1 MSVQT
6 AMIFK
11 EKDLQAYSEKL
22 LKDMNIEYHRI
33 PDSFW
38 RLMHM
43 KCTNAQKCFIYKIF
57 GGLPDLTVQIPIDD
71 KFSLCC
77 NLELKKQGSYL
88 RKGQKESAEK
98 LPWVTVRT
106 IEQLEDALNAMQDT
120 VNTIRENL

>member
-11 EKDLQAYSEKL
+11 EKDLQAYSENL
-22 LKDMNIEYHRI
+22 LNDMNIEYHRI

-57 GGLPDLTVQIPIDD
+57 GGLPDLTIQMPIDD
-71 KFSLCC
+71 SFSLCC
-77 NLELKKQGSYL
+77 NVELKRQGSYL

-106 IEQLEDALNAMQDT
+106 IEQLENVLKAMKQRT
-120 VNTIRENL
+120 RSIRKGI